1 MDQGVIEAMK
11 RLYRRDQL
19 LGEVEETNI
28 KNTFYKIMTLKD
40 EGDTE
45 GNNNLDESEVSIKNI
60 ESNQRFRRNRQ

>member
-19 LGEVEETNI
+19 LGEVKETNI